1 MERTDVARDSAEES
15 KAGKQP
21 QDHSFVA
28 AADPTEELRE
38 EMRDLR
44 AELAQVRLLLQQLLQ
59 DPDKEPGKG
68 WRWHLYSRADLVAD
82 NAQILEDFLRTLVQQ
97 NKIKGDQRVKLGY
110 VHDGPQAQWV
120 ALRVESAGRQRDF
133 FSDACAHFR
142 QFSRDDLRTT
152 QDGLK
157 LASRDAA
164 VTRETRFAAA
174 AAGQIRELAQQGLQL

>member
-1 MERTDVARDSAEES
+1 MERIDVAGDSAEES

-21 QDHSFVA
+21 QDYSFVA
-28 AADPTEELRE
+28 TDPTEELRG

-44 AELAQVRLLLQQLLQ
+44 AELAQVRLLLQQLLH

-97 NKIKGDQRVKLGY
+97 GKVIRGDQRVKLGY

-142 QFSRDDLRTT
+142 QFSRDELRTT